1 MPTMTELPSTIS
13 NALADVEDRPFFVA
27 TFQRTPSRGATC
39 CADDDM
45 PSNLIT
51 SRSNVPGMTPQELLA
66 AHRMSLAE
74 ISRRTDPDLHSL
86 TLSRHQVEQ
95 GDICHASL
103 GDLSDEAFRDA
114 LEAFRFR
121 PVED

>member
-1 MPTMTELPSTIS
+1 MTELRSKSS

-27 TFQRTPSRGATC
+27 TFQRTASRCGTSDK
-39 CADDDM
+39 DDDM

-74 ISRRTDPDLHSL
+74 ISKRADPDLHSL

-103 GDLSDEAFRDA
+103 GDISDEAYHDA
-114 LEAFRFR
+114 LESFRFR

>member
-1 MPTMTELPSTIS
+1 MPAMTELRSKSS

-27 TFQRTPSRGATC
+27 TFQRTASRCGTSDK
-39 CADDDM
+39 DDDM

-74 ISRRTDPDLHSL
+74 ISKRADPDLHSL

-103 GDLSDEAFRDA
+103 GDISDEAYHDA
-114 LEAFRFR
+114 LESFRFR